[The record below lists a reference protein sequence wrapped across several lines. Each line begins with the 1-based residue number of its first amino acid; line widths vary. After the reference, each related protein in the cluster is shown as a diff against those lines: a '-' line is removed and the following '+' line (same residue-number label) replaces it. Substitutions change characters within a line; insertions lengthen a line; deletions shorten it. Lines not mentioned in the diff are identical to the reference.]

1 MIFMAASMAALTA
14 SRAALTASTTARAAQ
29 MRRSQHQPPLRY
41 GSNQDFGVPFADP
54 IEKKP
59 KPKPKAKIHMRDC
72 QFMDFWTGA
81 RFVRGPHEHWNGT
94 IKGWTY
100 RPDTGSGCGETLIP
114 PSP

>member
-14 SRAALTASTTARAAQ
+14 SRAALTASTTAGAAR

-41 GSNQDFGVPFADP
+41 GPNQDFGVPFADP

-59 KPKPKAKIHMRDC
+59 KAEVKIHMRDC
-72 QFMDFWTGA
+72 QFMEFWTGA
-81 RFVRGPHEHWNGT
+81 RFARGPNEHWNGT

-100 RPDTGSGCGETLIP
+100 RPDTGSGRGETFTP
-114 PSP
+114 PPP